1 VTHFEFASAV
11 GAVYEGVNEWTGA
24 WTRNVRETSENATA
38 KAGGFSDVRAAKS
51 AGWAFR
57 DLPQ

>member
-1 VTHFEFASAV
+1 
-11 GAVYEGVNEWTGA
+11 VNEWTGA